1 MNNLPRLVNLVYVD
15 NEAADELD
23 RYVYLCPPDSQ
34 TEQPK
39 VELATVHY
47 WSDVSDIAI
56 TLEQLLTIE
65 ELINLDN
72 TNLTLTYNQTRI
84 AKDSALH
91 CYLIEEGI
99 INE

>member
-1 MNNLPRLVNLVYVD
+1 MNNLPRLVNLVYID

-23 RYVYLCPPDSQ
+23 RYVYLCPPDFQ
-34 TEQPK
+34 TDQPK
-39 VELATVHY
+39 AVLATIHY
-47 WSDVSDIAI
+47 WAALSDISI

-65 ELINLDN
+65 ELINLDI
-72 TNLTLTYNQTRI
+72 TNISVIHDQTYI

-91 CYLIEEGI
+91 YYLIEEGI